1 MCKVFPVVCVGVV
14 RRSAPSDLAPPTLP
28 LGNTHCTVH
37 CTPTAQCT
45 AHPLHHCTVQT
56 GRTWCLEISQE
67 NPKSI
72 LGGKSQL
79 QKKNSILNFYTTLQ
93 VSTFKIT
100 IHWVWSLRKTTP
112 SVTYYFFFSIKL
124 FTFVNWLVRGGDSKD
139 LWNLKIS
146 VSQLDVF

>member
-1 MCKVFPVVCVGVV
+1 MRNTIWEHLNTSICNQNTNSPKLFATYLKSRFCVQSFPVVCVGVV

-79 QKKNSILNFYTTLQ
+79 QKKTSILNFYTTLQ
-93 VSTFKIT
+93 VSNFKIT
-100 IHWVWSLRKTTP
+100 FL
-112 SVTYYFFFSIKL
+112 
-124 FTFVNWLVRGGDSKD
+124 
-139 LWNLKIS
+139 
-146 VSQLDVF
+146 